1 MARKQTFWKEL
12 LRLFNGRKED
22 AGGVPMTVFEY
33 VFSLYSLLFGLALAQ
48 VFGGFGNALQERHKI
63 HIGWLTPLLGLF
75 VIVDLTSFWEIGWEL
90 RGMSGRPYFLYL
102 LAGVLLAGI
111 YYLAARLVFP
121 RNFVEW
127 PDFDVYYFKHKH
139 WVFGG
144 ILLCNVVASVVL
156 LTIGSPFMHLPI
168 GFANDLVY
176 FVVLIALLAVRN
188 KRANI
193 ALLMVMLAKDAVV
206 PLLAFLRIGMH
217 GRVF

>member
-1 MARKQTFWKEL
+1 
-12 LRLFNGRKED
+12 
-22 AGGVPMTVFEY
+22 MTVFEY

-48 VFGGFGNALQERHKI
+48 VFGGFGNTLQERHKLKV
-63 HIGWLTPLLGLF
+63 GWLTPLLGLF

-90 RGMSGRPYFLYL
+90 RDMSGRPYFLYL

-127 PDFDVYYFKHKH
+127 PDFDVYYFKHKQ

-144 ILLCNVVASVVL
+144 ILLCNVVATAV
-156 LTIGSPFMHLPI
+156 TTAIGSPFVRLPI

-176 FVVLIALLAVRN
+176 FIVLIALLIVRN
-188 KRANI
+188 KRANMS
-193 ALLMVMLAKDAVV
+193 LLVIMLAKDAVV
-206 PLLAFLRIGMH
+206 PLLAFLRIGVH